1 MAALDP
7 HLDRLISPTPVAI
20 WRQAPIGGQE
30 NEPILSSG
38 KIETTLNKLAPP
50 GQPDSSLYTANSFI
64 NEFLDGDV

>member
-7 HLDRLISPTPVAI
+7 HLDRLISPAPVAI

-30 NEPILSSG
+30 NEPILSSV

-50 GQPDSSLYTANSFI
+50 GQPDSSLYTATLSLTRF
-64 NEFLDGDV
+64 